1 MDDIP
6 TIAINHRKEIIP
18 APTLDFEIG
27 KVGLQHIIGEFSLM
41 MELIGCKDKI
51 MFCDLCKTYHP
62 LNFLP
67 YTLRRMNIFDQK
79 MPLEVIF
86 E

>member
-6 TIAINHRKEIIP
+6 IIAINHRKEIIP
-18 APTLDFEIG
+18 ALTFDFEIG

-51 MFCDLCKTYHP
+51 MF
-62 LNFLP
+62 
-67 YTLRRMNIFDQK
+67 YTFQQTSLMQNTIKAWLWNENLTLFQ
-79 MPLEVIF
+79 
-86 E
+86 